1 MINEHFMKLALKQ
14 AQISYK
20 NDEVPIG
27 CVVVKNGE
35 VIARAHNTRNA
46 SRNAVEHAEL
56 VAIQR
61 ACKKLNDWRL
71 TGCDLYV
78 TLEPCVMCLGAC
90 YNARISNVYFGAFDV
105 SGKGCVAL
113 SEMIGHTLNH
123 DLTLHGGVLE
133 TECSE
138 LLSTYFKSKRLAGG
152 TPIYDNKN

>member
-1 MINEHFMKLALKQ
+1 MIHEHFMKLALKQ
-14 AQISYK
+14 ANISYK

-27 CVVVKNGE
+27 AVVVKNGE

-56 VAIQR
+56 VAIER

-71 TGCDLYV
+71 VGCDLYV

-90 YNARISNVYFGAFDV
+90 YNARISNVYFGAFDL

-113 SEMIGHTLNH
+113 SEMIGRTLNH
-123 DLTLHGGVLE
+123 ELTLHGGVLE
-133 TECSE
+133 KECSE
-138 LLSTYFKSKRLAGG
+138 LLTNYFKSKRQ
-152 TPIYDNKN
+152 

>member
-1 MINEHFMKLALKQ
+1 MTHEHYMLLALKQ
-14 AQISYK
+14 AQVSYK
-20 NDEVPIG
+20 HDEVPIG
-27 CVVVKNGE
+27 AVVVKNGK

-90 YNARISNVYFGAFDV
+90 YNARISNVYFGAYDL
-105 SGKGCVAL
+105 SGKGCVQLA
-113 SEMIGHTLNH
+113 EMIGHTLNH
-123 DLTLHGGVLE
+123 ELTVRGGVLE
-133 TECSE
+133 EECSKI
-138 LLSTYFKSKRLAGG
+138 LTDYFQSKR
-152 TPIYDNKN
+152 

>member
-1 MINEHFMKLALKQ
+1 MINERFMRIALKQ
-14 AQISYK
+14 AQVSYK

-27 CVVVKNGE
+27 AIVVKDGV

-56 VAIQR
+56 VAIER

-71 TGCDLYV
+71 VGCDLYV

-90 YNARISNVYFGAFDV
+90 YNARIANVYFGAYDA

-113 SEMIGHTLNH
+113 SEMIGNTLNH
-123 DLTLHGGVLE
+123 ELQLHGGVLE
-133 TECSE
+133 HECSQI
-138 LLSTYFKSKRLAGG
+138 LTDYFKAKR
-152 TPIYDNKN
+152 

>member
-1 MINEHFMKLALKQ
+1 MTQEHYMRLALKQ
-14 AQISYK
+14 AQVSYK

-27 CVVVKNGE
+27 AVVVKNGK

-71 TGCDLYV
+71 LGCDLYV

-90 YNARISNVYFGAFDV
+90 YNARISHVYFGAYDL
-105 SGKGCVAL
+105 SGKGCVPLA
-113 SEMIGHTLNH
+113 EMIGHTLNH
-123 DLTLHGGVLE
+123 ELTVSGGVLE
-133 TECSE
+133 KECSE
-138 LLSTYFKSKRLAGG
+138 ILTEYFKQKR
-152 TPIYDNKN
+152 